1 MSASN
6 FRPLFLA
13 CLAVLAGG
21 SLALSACKP
30 RPAQDAPAA
39 TSSES
44 QAPSYAAAHAGD
56 YAVVP
61 LKADL
66 ARFDENTRRMI
77 AKLVQAA
84 EIMNELTWKQSWDG
98 DRAALLAQA
107 PDEAT
112 RQLVD
117 INFGPWD
124 RLNEDTPF
132 IQGIKPRPPGGPFYP
147 VDMTKDEFEAAD
159 LPDKKSNYTLLR
171 RDAGRQA
178 HHGAVSRRIQGRTRT
193 HRHPAARGGGAQRR
207 QERSPITCGC
217 APTRCSATTSVPA
230 IWPGWR

>member
-1 MSASN
+1 MPASN

-13 CLAVLAGG
+13 CFAVLAGG

-44 QAPSYAAAHAGD
+44 QAPSYAAAHVGD

-84 EIMNELTWKQSWDG
+84 EIMSELTWKQSWDG

-132 IQGIKPRPPGGPFYP
+132 IEGIKPRPPGGPFYP
-147 VDMTKDEFEAAD
+147 VDMTRDEFEAAD

-171 RDAGRQA
+171 RDAGGKLFTVPYHVEYKA
-178 HHGAVSRRIQGRTRT
+178 ELERTATLLRE
-193 HRHPAARGGGAQRR
+193 AA
-207 QERSPITCGC
+207 EL
-217 APTRCSATTSVPA
+217 SADEAFTDYLRMRADALLSDD
-230 IWPGWR
+230 